1 MKQKLN
7 SSEQNFFAVGMHLIS
22 LPQILGRTTRI
33 SNCLRLFIRSLLHDV
48 IYSENGDACSSV
60 FCHFP
65 MKRVRFASDFKKTR
79 NIELAALTDKI
90 NTSWGSGIL
99 RKTGSYNRVGFSLQI
114 HLLKAVFDQF

>member
-99 RKTGSYNRVGFSLQI
+99 RKTGSYNWVGFSLQI

>member
-99 RKTGSYNRVGFSLQI
+99 RKTGSYHWGG
-114 HLLKAVFDQF
+114 VFLANPLVENCF

>member
-7 SSEQNFFAVGMHLIS
+7 SSEQNFYAVGMHLIS

-65 MKRVRFASDFKKTR
+65 MKRVRFASDLR
-79 NIELAALTDKI
+79 RRYQEDKEHRI
-90 NTSWGSGIL
+90 GSF
-99 RKTGSYNRVGFSLQI
+99 N
-114 HLLKAVFDQF
+114 